1 LNDEVRTIADR
12 PRILVLDDDELVLD
26 SIRYALADDHDV
38 TAITSPR
45 AALEQL
51 TTGTFQILITDLMM
65 AEMRGTELIREV
77 HSRGLKLSVIMITAF
92 GTKETAIEALQTG
105 AFDFLEKPL
114 SPRTLRRAVERA
126 WKSLQVELEN
136 QQLLQRLRQA
146 NRALLQANRDLDE
159 AAAFAELSP
168 SPMIRF
174 LADGRVSRANTA
186 ARTIFRIPDDGH
198 GNVCEVFPA
207 LAGIDLPG
215 FIGSPQVLSSEHTLG
230 DRAYLVVLKSVP
242 ELGIGHLYASDL
254 TELKR
259 AEQRLGQSQRLEAV
273 GRLAAG
279 VAHDF
284 NNMLMVIGLVT
295 RKLLEEVKEGEV
307 RRNAELIGEA
317 SQRAADIVRQL
328 LAFSRRSVISP
339 EPLQLNAIVGGL
351 EKLLGHTVGEGVTL
365 RVELDPGLALVRQDR
380 TQMEQVVTNLV
391 LNARDAT
398 PEGGTITVK
407 TANRRLATPQGDLL
421 PGDYVG
427 LTVSDTGHGIP
438 AAIRDRVFEP
448 FFTTK
453 EPGKGTGMGLAT
465 IHGIAKRAGGTVW
478 LESEEGAGSSFTVL
492 LPAFEQNAAATPS
505 DLHRALGLPRGNG
518 EVILLVEDETDVREQ
533 LSLAIERQGYRVL
546 QARSGEEGL
555 SRAEAYEGPLDLV
568 LTDVIMPGI
577 SGRDMAG
584 RLRLLR
590 GRLPVI
596 YMSGHTEEVL
606 GFHPEDDSELIGKPF
621 TLEKLLDRVR
631 AQLQAAAKRT
641 LSS

>member
-1 LNDEVRTIADR
+1 VNDESRTVAEK

-26 SIRYALADDHDV
+26 SIRYALVDDYDV

-45 AALEQL
+45 AALEEL
-51 TTGTFQILITDLMM
+51 SSGSYQILLTDLMM

-77 HSRGLKLSVIMITAF
+77 RDRGLKLAVIMITAF

-105 AFDFLEKPL
+105 AVDFLEKPL

-126 WKSLQVELEN
+126 WKSLQVQLEN
-136 QQLLQRLRQA
+136 QQLLMRLRQA

-186 ARTIFRIPDDGH
+186 AREIFHLPEDGH
-198 GNVCEVFPA
+198 GNVGEVFPA
-207 LAGIDLPG
+207 LKGIDLAG
-215 FIGSPQVLSSEHTLG
+215 FIGSPQVLGSEHTLG
-230 DRAYLVVLKSVP
+230 DRSYLVVLKSLP
-242 ELGIGHLYASDL
+242 ELGVGHLYASDL

-259 AEQRLGQSQRLEAV
+259 AEQRLVQSQRLEAV

-295 RKLLEEVKEGEV
+295 RKLLEEVEGGEV

-339 EPLQLNAIVGGL
+339 EPLQLNAIVSGL
-351 EKLLGHTVGEGVTL
+351 QKLLGHTVGEGITL
-365 RVELDPGLALVRQDR
+365 RVELDPGLGMIRQDR

-398 PEGGTITVK
+398 PEGGTITVE
-407 TANRRLATPQGDLL
+407 TADRQLSAPQGDLL
-421 PGDYVG
+421 PGHYVA
-427 LTVSDTGHGIP
+427 LTVSDTGHGVP
-438 AAIRDRVFEP
+438 AVIRDRVFEP

-492 LPAFEQNAAATPS
+492 LPAFEQNVAVTPS
-505 DLHRALGLPRGNG
+505 DVHRAASLPRGNG

-533 LSLAIERQGYRVL
+533 LALAIECQGYRVL

-555 SRAEAYEGPLDLV
+555 SRTEVYEGPIDLV

-577 SGRDMAG
+577 SGREMAG
-584 RLRLLR
+584 RLRLQR

-606 GFHPEDDSELIGKPF
+606 GFHPEDDSELISKPF
-621 TLEKLLDRVR
+621 TLEQLLDRMR
-631 AQLQAAAKRT
+631 AQLQAVSKR
-641 LSS
+641 